1 MLNLMLVSAII
12 NVGRICIM
20 SYHEMNITKHSHT
33 SPYKLIE
40 ESQEFIDALAHGNP
54 IMAIQELSDL
64 YGCIKRETE
73 KLGFTSSI

>member
-1 MLNLMLVSAII
+1 MLGIAI
-12 NVGRICIM
+12 NVGGICIM

-40 ESQEFIDALAHGNP
+40 GSQEFIDALAHRNP